1 MKSKISRV
9 IAIYLNRISVYFYY
23 TAKPDFLNPI
33 FYLRRLRE
41 RNSIKE
47 LKKIDNGKLL
57 SYIDLL
63 ISESKSTGCEYS
75 DYYSLWQVLNEKKP
89 NLILEC
95 GAGISTVVFGYY
107 SLKESNS
114 ENQIKIISLEE
125 HKMYYDNI
133 NKIFPKDLKQ
143 NVKFLLRDRKE
154 KLYNGHLGSY
164 YDDIPD
170 LNYDFIYVDGPVDRK
185 VFNDKKYP
193 KTFNADLINVLLKG
207 DCTINA
213 ALDQR
218 IHTYRIYRKLL
229 TKKKVKYN
237 VVKKLTFLNDLTI
250 DSVNSILK

>member
-1 MKSKISRV
+1 MINKIVNV
-9 IAIYLNRISVYFYY
+9 ITINYNRISLYFYY
-23 TAKPDFLNPI
+23 TAKPAFLNPI
-33 FYLRRLRE
+33 FYLRKRRE

-47 LKKIDNGKLL
+47 LKKIDNGRLL
-57 SYIDLL
+57 SYINLL

-95 GAGISTVVFGYY
+95 GSGISTVVFGYY

-125 HKMYYDNI
+125 QKKYYDNI
-133 NKIFPKDLKQ
+133 NKIYPKDLKQ
-143 NVKFLLRDRKE
+143 NVEFLLRDRKE
-154 KLYNGHLGSY
+154 KLYDGNLGSY

-185 VFNDKKYP
+185 VFNDKKHP
-193 KTFNADLINVLLKG
+193 KTFNADLINILLKG
-207 DCTINA
+207 GCKINA

-218 IHTYRIYRKLL
+218 IHTYRVYRKLL
-229 TKKKVKYN
+229 TKSKVKYS

-250 DSVNSILK
+250 NDVTSNLK